1 MIKFIAILLVVASSS
16 TTFYHKLDEK
26 NNMCSQAAFDVAECS
41 DLKAAVEEEGF
52 TAGPCPGIAQVS
64 CSHSQEEELKILELA
79 WKLTFSAFCN
89 FRTDIVDFEYRCVGP
104 VEKYHHVETGYPCA
118 SIEFDANKC
127 SGLKDHITQEENV
140 ENGAFLSGACPKL
153 YTQSNCGETE
163 LEAYETRVAES
174 KRDLEAFCSADI
186 DFTLNLLCEPRMKT
200 FHKIDASNGLCMYV
214 DFDRFECNDLSNVLE
229 NEDGFV
235 PGPCPSGHTRDNCD
249 STTRLELDAVAAL
262 GKIIFSGYCDF
273 DFDDVTYDYLCEEG
287 SSAPT
292 CPKECAD
299 AIAAADKD
307 AEFCSTI
314 QNDVKDGKK
323 HAFPEAC
330 SDLGDM
336 TLGLCMTELYEKC
349 IEGSDEYI
357 CPIPE
362 YGLPPVLKNCEP
374 QNCAEWKEAV
384 DTGCAKDVSA
394 CLKDEMQ
401 GNLGCTK
408 QGKPLSVASYA
419 SCSKSEAC
427 AESGEFC
434 YFDDDS
440 ETGECQKCSY
450 VLCKYLT
457 NDKAKAEC
465 LQECPNQD
473 CTADLGCD
481 DTCENRPKT
490 CKQLEATMESVS
502 GCGKTCNQCYIDV
515 YNAALECKGGDKV
528 QSRLDGDSASA
539 LSILML
545 ATVAIFLW
553 V

>member
-1 MIKFIAILLVVASSS
+1 MIKFIAILLAVVSSS
-16 TTFYHKLDEK
+16 TIFYHQSDEK
-26 NNMCSQAAFDVAECS
+26 NNLCLQAAFDVSECP
-41 DLKAAVEEEGF
+41 DLKAALDEGGF
-52 TAGPCPGIAQVS
+52 VAGACPGIAQIS
-64 CSHSQEEELKILELA
+64 CSHSQEEELKALELLY
-79 WKLTFSAFCN
+79 KLSLGAACN
-89 FRTDIVDFEYRCVGP
+89 FNFHAVDFEYKCVGP
-104 VEKYHHVETGYPCA
+104 VETYHVVETGVPCGVV
-118 SIEFDANKC
+118 EFDAKKC
-127 SGLKDHITQEENV
+127 LGLKDFLTHGKNE
-140 ENGAFLSGACPKL
+140 FLSGSCPKL
-153 YTQSNCGETE
+153 FTKSNCGETE
-163 LEAYETRVAES
+163 LEAHETEIAES
-174 KRDLEAFCSADI
+174 KRALEAFCSADI
-186 DFTLNLLCEPRMKT
+186 DFTLNILCEPRMKT

-214 DFDRFECNDLSNVLE
+214 DFDRFECNDLPNVVE

-262 GKIIFSGYCDF
+262 GKVIYSGYCDF
-273 DFDDVTYDYLCEEG
+273 DFDDVTYDYFCEEG
-287 SSAPT
+287 SSTPT

-299 AIAAADKD
+299 AIASADKD

-314 QNDVKDGKK
+314 QNDLENGKK
-323 HAFPEAC
+323 HDFPAAC

-336 TLGLCMTELYEKC
+336 TVGLCMTELYEKC
-349 IEGSDEYI
+349 IEGSDKYI

-384 DTGCAKDVSA
+384 DTGCAKDASA

-401 GNLGCTK
+401 GKLGCTK
-408 QGKPLSVASYA
+408 QGKKLPVSSYA
-419 SCSKSEAC
+419 SCNKSEAC
-427 AESGEFC
+427 PKSGEFC
-434 YFDDDS
+434 YFGDDL
-440 ETGECQKCSY
+440 ETGECQLCSFN
-450 VLCKYLT
+450 LCEYLT

-465 LQECPNQD
+465 LEQCTNQD

-481 DTCENRPKT
+481 DTCDREPKT
-490 CKQLEATMESVS
+490 CKQLEDAVESVS
-502 GCGKTCNQCYIDV
+502 ACGKACNQCYIDV
-515 YNAALECKGGDKV
+515 YNAKLECKGGDKV